1 MSCGSR
7 RGASSW
13 WSPAAGTRLVTLNTA
28 IQPFDDLDVRKAVLA
43 GFDREAL
50 RLTRGGAISGRLATH
65 FLPPAIPGFE
75 DAGGDE
81 GPDVDFLN
89 TTGKPMPDVSAAY
102 FRKAGHGSGRYAG
115 NETVLVVGGNAADA
129 RQASLITKQS
139 LESMGF
145 KVRLRLVS
153 YETSFTRFC
162 GVPAAAVAVYPN
174 TGWARISPT
183 SQTLLDAAFNGANIR
198 PVGNTN
204 MSQLDVPAVNA
215 AIEQAKAESGA
226 KERAQA
232 WGAVDRLVTA
242 EAPAIPWS
250 WDNALALASADVAL
264 EINSG
269 IGGVLDL
276 NFARCASAES
286 GGDGVPLGE
295 RPAPPLGIAPRRRV
309 TGPAR
314 RRKEASVDP
323 REHGGLGPKS
333 DSPAVA
339 SAAAVSNAARS

>member
-1 MSCGSR
+1 MATGDFPPPPDVLRLAQR
-7 RGASSW
+7 RKQLVVA
-13 WSPAAGTRLVTLNTA
+13 PAAGTRLVTLNTA
-28 IQPFDDLDVRKAVLA
+28 IQPFDDLDVRKAVRRGLRC
-43 GFDREAL
+43 DEAL

-102 FRKAGHGSGRYAG
+102 FRKAGHGSGRYTG

-162 GVPAAAVAVYPN
+162 GVPAAAVAVCPN
-174 TGWARISPT
+174 TGWGADFADG
-183 SQTLLDAAFNGANIR
+183 QTLLDAAFNGANIR

-276 NFARCASAES
+276 NFSSLRQ
-286 GGDGVPLGE
+286 
-295 RPAPPLGIAPRRRV
+295 R
-309 TGPAR
+309 
-314 RRKEASVDP
+314 
-323 REHGGLGPKS
+323 
-333 DSPAVA
+333 
-339 SAAAVSNAARS
+339 